1 MREQLVTVRDRNGAM
16 FFVRYT
22 KRKKA
27 TSGTLLFPLVS
38 ADTGIKFCPAGR
50 RAEIQNS
57 VIIPSGVILK
67 EIS

>member
-16 FFVRYT
+16 FFVRCT
-22 KRKKA
+22 KRKKV

-38 ADTGIKFCPAGR
+38 GIKFCPAGR